1 MGPVEILI
9 FFLAQRVRSSKPPN
23 QHVCEGKNSFCHSKN
38 PKVFFYFFETA
49 NFESLILIDP
59 DYIFKFDDFKPN
71 PQKCPQYDLK

>member
-38 PKVFFYFFETA
+38 PKVIFLKQQISRVLF
-49 NFESLILIDP
+49 IDP
-59 DYIFKFDDFKPN
+59 DYILKFDDFKPD
-71 PQKCPQYDLK
+71 PEK